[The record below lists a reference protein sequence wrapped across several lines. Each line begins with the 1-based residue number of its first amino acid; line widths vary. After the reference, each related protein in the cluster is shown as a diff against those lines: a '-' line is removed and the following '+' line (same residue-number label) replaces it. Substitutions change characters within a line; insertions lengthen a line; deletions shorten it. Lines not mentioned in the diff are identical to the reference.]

1 MWTALAMTAA
11 LAYVPAEQGELTL
24 SHVRPTYGFLGA
36 TRKDADDT
44 SRPSR
49 SLAVN
54 RGAAAGLRKNRSV
67 TGPPPIDGAPASAS
81 TPAFCEEPSTRRE
94 YLEAAHVTRRAP
106 TTTTATSVR
115 ARGVFITLT
124 SVS

>member
-1 MWTALAMTAA
+1 MRSGISARHGAHQVAQKLTMT
-11 LAYVPAEQGELTL
+11 TL
-24 SHVRPTYGFLGA
+24 PC
-36 TRKDADDT
+36 KEADDT

-49 SLAVN
+49 SLAAN

-106 TTTTATSVR
+106 TTTTATSAKR
-115 ARGVFITLT
+115 ANAE
-124 SVS
+124 